1 MKSKTRFNFW
11 PITLNSLKKI
21 EQAHPQVLQGIA
33 ITHEHQMVLQELP
46 VITKLSDSLDSDSS
60 KSIIKN
66 HAALPVEFQRYD
78 KDKVSELLKVIR
90 NKVTI
95 SSQFRLFIS

>member
-1 MKSKTRFNFW
+1 MIDLFESEFNV
-11 PITLNSLKKI
+11 SLSFVII
-21 EQAHPQVLQGIA
+21 EQAQPPVIQGISV
-33 ITHEHQMVLQELP
+33 THEHQMVLEELP
-46 VITKLSDSLDSDSS
+46 VITKLRDTLDSD

-66 HAALPVEFQRYD
+66 HAALPAEFQGYD

-90 NKVTI
+90 DKVSI

>member
-1 MKSKTRFNFW
+1 MADFVEFVK
-11 PITLNSLKKI
+11 II
-21 EQAHPQVLQGIA
+21 EQAHPQDLQGIA
-33 ITHEHQMVLQELP
+33 ITHEHQMVLQELS
-46 VITKLSDSLDSDSS
+46 VITKLRDSLDSDSS

-66 HAALPVEFQRYD
+66 HAALHEEFQGYD
-78 KDKVSELLKVIR
+78 KDKVSELLRVIR